1 MKPTKRTRVLIMGAA
16 GRDFHNFN
24 VVYRNNP
31 CYEVVCFTAAQIP
44 GIANRPYPPVL
55 AGRLYPKGIPIYPE
69 NQLEFLI
76 KKHRIEKVVLS
87 YSDLSH
93 QDVMDKASRVNASG
107 ATFVLLSP
115 QRTMLKSRKPVI
127 AVCAVRTG
135 CGKSSTSQKIAF
147 SLKKQGK
154 HVVVVRHP
162 MPYGDLAKQIC
173 ERMTTPQD
181 LIKYHC
187 TIEEREEYEAYINLG
202 IPIYAGVDYEKILR
216 QAEQEADII
225 IWDGGNNDTPFY
237 KPDVHVVIAD
247 PHRLGH
253 ERTYY
258 PGAINARMADIIII
272 NKTGSARKE
281 NVDLLFASVKQLNP
295 RAKIIKAD
303 LVIDLKV
310 KDPNFINKIKG
321 KRAVIVEDGPTLT
334 HGGMTFGAGTLAAKK
349 YHLQIVDPKPYAVG
363 SLKEVYKKY
372 HQLGLLIPAMGYSAQ
387 QIKELQETIN
397 RTPADLVVI
406 GTPMNL
412 GKILKLKKP
421 AVRITYKLQELGHAN
436 LMQLIQQGLRNKNYG

>member
-1 MKPTKRTRVLIMGAA
+1 MDETMKRTRVLIMGAA

-31 CYEVVCFTAAQIP
+31 YYKVVCFTAAQIP
-44 GIANRPYPPVL
+44 GIANRPYPAIL
-55 AGRLYPKGIPIYPE
+55 AGKLYPQGIPIFSE
-69 NQLEFLI
+69 DQLESLI
-76 KKHRIEKVVLS
+76 QKHQIEKVVLS

-107 ATFVLLSP
+107 ATFVLLAP
-115 QRTMLKSRKPVI
+115 QRTMLKSKKPVI

-147 SLKKQGK
+147 TLKQQGRR
-154 HVVVVRHP
+154 VVVIRHP

-181 LIKYHC
+181 LLKYHC
-187 TIEEREEYEAYINLG
+187 TIEEREEYEAYVNLG

-216 QAEQEADII
+216 QAEQEADLI

-253 ERTYY
+253 EQTYY
-258 PGAINARMADIIII
+258 PGAINIRMADIVII
-272 NKTGSARKE
+272 NKTGSAPPE
-281 NVDLLFASVKQLNP
+281 NVVQLEANVKKLNP
-295 RAKIIKAD
+295 QAKIIKAD
-303 LVIDLKV
+303 LTIDLK
-310 KDPNFINKIKG
+310 DPKLINKIKG

-349 YHLQIVDPKPYAVG
+349 YHLQVVNPKPHAVG
-363 SLKEVYKKY
+363 SLKAIYKKY
-372 HQLGLLIPAMGYSAQ
+372 PKLGNLVPAMGYSAQ
-387 QIKELQETIN
+387 QMKELQETLN
-397 RTPADLVVI
+397 RAPADLIVI

-412 GKILKLKKP
+412 GKLLKLKKP
-421 AVRITYKLQELGHAN
+421 AVRITYKLQEIGHAH
-436 LMQLIQQGLRNKNYG
+436 LIQFIQECLRRKK